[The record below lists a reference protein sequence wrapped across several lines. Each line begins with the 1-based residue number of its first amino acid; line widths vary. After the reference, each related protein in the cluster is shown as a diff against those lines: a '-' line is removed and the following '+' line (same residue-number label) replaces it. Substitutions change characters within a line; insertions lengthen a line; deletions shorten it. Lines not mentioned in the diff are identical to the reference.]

1 MLVVSLLLAIR
12 PVFASAAV
20 APPKEGFNIITSPLP
35 IKLSTEP
42 GKTVETELRMKNQNS
57 QPEVIKVGLMKF
69 GATGESGQPNLFD
82 ITPKDTYASWVHFS
96 PDTFVA
102 EPGVWKTVK
111 VTINVPTSAELGYYL
126 AVTFSRA
133 SQTSDKK
140 ASSFKGS
147 VATLI
152 LLDVNS
158 SNAVREL
165 QLVSFTSARGLYE
178 YLPATFNVKL
188 RNKGNI
194 YLAPVGNIFINR
206 SGKIVD
212 TLNFNEAGGSVLP
225 KSNRVFVVKW
235 EQGFP
240 VFKDRIVNGK
250 PVPGKHS
257 LEQDLK
263 WDIKDISKFRIGRY
277 SAKLLVV
284 YDNGKQDVPMEST
297 LNFWVIPW
305 KLMLLSLVIIG
316 LLGYGFYSV
325 TRSAFTKTKG
335 GVSKI
340 RRGKK

>member
-1 MLVVSLLLAIR
+1 MLVVAVLVGAY
-12 PVFASAAV
+12 PHKAQAAV

-35 IKLSTEP
+35 IKLSTSP

-69 GATGESGQPNLFD
+69 GATGETGQPNLFD

-96 PDTFVA
+96 PETFVA

-111 VTINVPTSAELGYYL
+111 VTINVPSDAELGYYL

-133 SQTSDKK
+133 NQSKEK
-140 ASSFKGS
+140 NASAYKGS

-158 SNAVREL
+158 ANAKREL
-165 QLVSFTSARGLYE
+165 QLVSFKSSHGLYE
-178 YLPATFNVKL
+178 YLPATFNIKL
-188 RNKGNI
+188 HNKGNI
-194 YLAPVGNIFINR
+194 YLSPVGNIFINR
-206 SGKIVD
+206 GGKAVD
-212 TLNFNEAGGSVLP
+212 TLNFNDAGGSVLP

-235 EQGFP
+235 TQGFP
-240 VFKDRIVNGK
+240 VFKDRLVNGK
-250 PVPGKHS
+250 PVPTSHG
-257 LEQDLK
+257 LAQDLK

-305 KLMLLSLVIIG
+305 KIILIVLAIVS
-316 LLGYGFYSV
+316 LLGYGLYSI
-325 TRSAFTKTKG
+325 TRSAVKKTKG
-335 GVSKI
+335 GVGKI
-340 RRGKK
+340 RRGKR